1 MATEINVPSLTQI
14 FVEKNGSTT
23 ELQVLQMNMAG
34 REVTVWAKYSVTI
47 SGQAKV
53 GQKLVAN
60 ISPSNTP
67 IHSYQ
72 WYRNSTA
79 ISGATSREYTLTA
92 DDVGKTIKCRTYQ
105 NAEKTVYVDSG
116 YTDTVTGWITYTGDY
131 YVFNGSNSFGRF
143 TASATINGWGS
154 SSDSYPSE
162 AWKVF
167 DANDSTYIR
176 AGVNS
181 TVKKHG
187 ITAEVT
193 FPQSIRIKKFYVN
206 VFSTTGLPNQGKP
219 SDAYTF
225 STFIAEVYGRT
236 NGAWQLMASKQY
248 DLHNYYANE
257 VTWAETISRND
268 NTEYDA
274 LRIVARY
281 GSGDYGQTIYV
292 RELDVE
298 QWEVYG

>member
-1 MATEINVPSLTQI
+1 MATEIYVPNLSQI
-14 FVEKNGSTT
+14 FVEKNGTKT

-60 ISPSNTP
+60 ISPSDTP

-105 NAEKTVYVDSG
+105 NANKTVYVDSG
-116 YTDTVTGWITYTGDY
+116 YTDTVTGWITYNGIY
-131 YVFNGSNSFGRF
+131 YALTTNVAGGF

-154 SSDSYPSE
+154 PDDSLPSQ
-162 AWKVF
+162 AWRVF
-167 DANDSTYIR
+167 DGNDSTYIR

-187 ITAEVT
+187 ITAEIT

-206 VFSTTGLPNQGKP
+206 VSSTTGLPNQGKP

-236 NGAWQLMASKQY
+236 NGTWQLMASKQY
-248 DLHNYYANE
+248 DLHSYNANE
-257 VTWAETISRND
+257 VTWKETISRND
-268 NTEYDA
+268 NTAYDA
-274 LRIVARY
+274 LRIVAKY

-292 RELDVE
+292 RELSVD
-298 QWEVYG
+298 QWEVFG